1 MIWNW
6 FKPLLG
12 RRSSSKDTLQRRLVL
27 LDQQQARW
35 KNRVRQAEREK
46 QELLLRGTRSSD
58 ERVKVDC
65 ARRLFQLDTSIKD
78 YDGTV
83 AQLEVQ
89 KNNVLALVRA
99 IEARELAADVAEVQ
113 RGEREIERLTEDIRL
128 SQQRLEEARGT
139 IRLVEGGRL
148 ESVPQ
153 ETPEVLSY
161 LEVLRAPTPTTET
174 PPRREKE

>member
-1 MIWNW
+1 MIGNW
-6 FKPLLG
+6 FKSLFG
-12 RRSSSKDTLQRRLVL
+12 RRRSSKTTLQRRLVV

-35 KNRVRQAEREK
+35 KERVRQAEREK
-46 QELLLRGTRSSD
+46 QQLLVRGSQTTD
-58 ERVKVDC
+58 QRVKVDC

-99 IEARELAADVAEVQ
+99 IEAREMAADVAEIQ
-113 RGEREIERLTEDIRL
+113 QGEREIERLTQEVRL

-139 IRLVEGGRL
+139 IRVVEGGRL
-148 ESVPQ
+148 EGAP
-153 ETPEVLSY
+153 EEAPEVQAY
-161 LEVLRAPTPTTET
+161 LRVFGASTTVAET
-174 PPRREKE
+174 PPRLEKE

>member
-1 MIWNW
+1 VIWNW
-6 FKPLLG
+6 FKPLFG
-12 RRSSSKDTLQRRLVL
+12 RRSSSKTNLQRRLVV

-35 KNRVRQAEREK
+35 KERVRQAEREK
-46 QELLLRGTRSSD
+46 QQLLVRGSQTAD
-58 ERVKVDC
+58 QRVKVDC

-99 IEARELAADVAEVQ
+99 IEAREMAADVAEVQ
-113 RGEREIERLTEDIRL
+113 RGEQEIERLTQEVRL

-139 IRLVEGGRL
+139 IRVVEGGRL
-148 ESVPQ
+148 ESAP
-153 ETPEVLSY
+153 EEAPEVQAY
-161 LEVLRAPTPTTET
+161 LRVFGGSTTTTET
-174 PPRREKE
+174 PPRLEKE